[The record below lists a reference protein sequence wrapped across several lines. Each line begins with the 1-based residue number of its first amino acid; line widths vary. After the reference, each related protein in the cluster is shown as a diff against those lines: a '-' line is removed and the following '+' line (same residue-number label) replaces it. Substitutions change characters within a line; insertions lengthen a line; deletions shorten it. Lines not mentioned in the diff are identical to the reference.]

1 LLPSCIDCNRPRN
14 HIENGKPVR
23 LGKDT
28 LFPLAANSPRAAFG
42 GNIDAERPLLL
53 DPCSDRP
60 EQYLVYTEGIVGPS
74 TGPNA
79 PPDADERVKASLR
92 VYGLNR
98 IDLVQERYQA
108 LLNVRKHFHQLRAL
122 TVALATAR
130 TAEPARV
137 RDLLV
142 RSLGDLISYETSAIL
157 SMADATQ
164 PFSLMV
170 NQEIAAFEAEIGRG
184 LR

>member
-1 LLPSCIDCNRPRN
+1 M
-14 HIENGKPVR
+14 
-23 LGKDT
+23 
-28 LFPLAANSPRAAFG
+28 
-42 GNIDAERPLLL
+42 
-53 DPCSDRP
+53 
-60 EQYLVYTEGIVGPS
+60 
-74 TGPNA
+74 
-79 PPDADERVKASLR
+79 KASLR

-122 TVALATAR
+122 TVALATAQ

-142 RSLGDLISYETSAIL
+142 RSLAGDLISYETSAIL